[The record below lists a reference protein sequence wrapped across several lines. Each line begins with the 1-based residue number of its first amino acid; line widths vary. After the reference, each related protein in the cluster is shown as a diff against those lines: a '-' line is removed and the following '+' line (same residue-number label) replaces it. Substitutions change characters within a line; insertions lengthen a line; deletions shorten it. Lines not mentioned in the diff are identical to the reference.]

1 MKKKVLAAACILAG
15 ICFIGVAA
23 VLLYIFTPAV
33 GTYINAGGSPAVL
46 LDSAPTTPVLMES
59 QAGDNGMFAGLQ
71 TGDRV
76 VIVHD
81 NIMLLNYPEQL
92 RVYLCIRLRKGDE
105 TRIPESVTES
115 LREMGW
121 L

>member
-1 MKKKVLAAACILAG
+1 MKKKVLATTCILAG
-15 ICFIGVAA
+15 ICLIGAAA
-23 VLLYIFTPAV
+23 VLLHIFTPALGV
-33 GTYINAGGSPAVL
+33 YINAGGSPAVL
-46 LDSAPTTPVLMES
+46 LDSATTPVLMES
-59 QAGDNGMFAGLQ
+59 QVGDNGMFAGLQ